1 VTRGVRVREEAV
13 RVDSRSA
20 VECFN
25 FQPGII
31 RKNLE
36 FTILPVGFSFKA
48 GILEVSISTLLYVI
62 EQTELARRLENDAVR
77 KKD

>member
-1 VTRGVRVREEAV
+1 M

-36 FTILPVGFSFKA
+36 FPILPVGFSFEE